1 MKAYYNDFKIACYD
15 EKQCLETIKNQMN
28 IFNISDINLII
39 NNDTQNNLSSLD
51 NSLYVNGWNEKDGI
65 DAQCLQSF
73 CEKNDISHYCYDVT
87 NQCVIKNVSKN
98 RNHQSLC
105 YFCINEHMY
114 LIKDETL

>member
-1 MKAYYNDFKIACYD
+1 MYGKSLKITREQFIKFCLKYYGN
-15 EKQCLETIKNQMN
+15 
-28 IFNISDINLII
+28 NISP
-39 NNDTQNNLSSLD
+39 LD
-51 NSLYVNGWNEKDGI
+51 FGLNIEVWEEKDGI

-105 YFCINEHMY
+105 YF
-114 LIKDETL
+114 